1 MTMAPA
7 SLHAAGAARMN
18 QDLTV
23 FVVDDDENVRTSLQ
37 KLIQS
42 VGLKSTTFPS
52 AQHFL
57 TAYKPNQAGCLV
69 LDVRMP
75 GTSGLDLQETLA
87 AQNIKLPIVFIT
99 GHADVPTSVRAMKGN
114 ATDFI
119 QKPFSA
125 QTLLDAIH
133 RALAKAEEIYE
144 DEATK
149 SEILRRVELL
159 TPREKEVLALV
170 VTGRP
175 NKQIAAELGTSE
187 KTIKVHRARVMKKLQ
202 AESLPHLVLLSQA
215 VGIGVSKVR
224 AP

>member
-1 MTMAPA
+1 M
-7 SLHAAGAARMN
+7 SL
-18 QDLTV
+18 DLTV

-37 KLIQS
+37 KLIHS
-42 VGLKSTTFPS
+42 VGLKSQTYPS

-57 TAYKPNQAGCLV
+57 DAYDSQQPGCLV

-75 GTSGLDLQETLA
+75 GVSGLDLQETLA
-87 AQNIKLPIVFIT
+87 GQNIRIPIVFIT

-125 QTLLDAIH
+125 QTLLDAIN
-133 RALAKAEEIYE
+133 RALSKAEEIH
-144 DEATK
+144 DEEVTLC
-149 SEILRRVELL
+149 EIRRRVDLL

-170 VTGRP
+170 VTGKP

-202 AESLPHLVLLSQA
+202 ADSLPHLVLLSQA
-215 VGIGVSKVR
+215 VGIGVAKVR
-224 AP
+224 AC